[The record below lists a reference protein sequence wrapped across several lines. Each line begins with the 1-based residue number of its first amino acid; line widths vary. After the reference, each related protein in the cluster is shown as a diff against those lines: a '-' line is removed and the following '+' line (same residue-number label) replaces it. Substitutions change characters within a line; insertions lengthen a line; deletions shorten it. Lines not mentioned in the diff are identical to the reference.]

1 MTTAM
6 ERLIAKLKH
15 RTRLHESRGF
25 RGEAERGG
33 LADPV
38 VEEGPPAPDEVEAR
52 AAVATTELPRE
63 AGVEP
68 VKRARSELVR
78 AYEDLF
84 GRTTD
89 PRQMGRYAVL
99 DKLGEGG
106 MGVVLKA
113 YDRELDR
120 QVALKVLHPEL
131 DEQFTQRLR
140 REAQA
145 MAKLSHPNV
154 VQVYEVGEI
163 EGRTFVALELVK
175 GQALDKWMR
184 QRPRPSWRECVNV
197 FLQLGAG
204 LAAAHERGLVH
215 RDFKPANAILD
226 DKGRARVLD
235 FGLARRFEGIDD
247 STSVRTCKTKTGP
260 SGLDAMLTR
269 SGTVLGT
276 PAYMPPEQMN
286 GHEADARS
294 DQFSFCVSLYEA
306 VYGERPF
313 AGRTLEALMVS
324 LAGGAVRPVPKGS
337 KIPGTLRAV
346 LLRGLAVGPA
356 ERWSSMEVLLGEL
369 RRLVA
374 PRTRRGLVLG
384 LTVGLL
390 GMGAAL
396 GVPEYLEMQAR
407 CSSAEDQ
414 LDGVWDE
421 ERRQEVEDAV
431 LGTDLS
437 YAADTWARIEPRLDE
452 YAHVWVGKHTEVCEA
467 TSVKGEQT
475 EEAMELRM
483 GCLHERKV
491 ALAAAVTVLA
501 DADATVVEKA
511 VQLVEA
517 LPSMDRCDDVERLE
531 HMHQRVPPPED
542 PLVEQEVQAL
552 REQLA
557 GVKAELDA
565 GRYADALEHVE
576 PVAQRA
582 EALGYGPLM
591 AEVLAQRGDT
601 RQRMDELVAAE
612 RDLEQAF
619 TLAAEHGHDAVA
631 VKAVDILTWVVGVRQ
646 GRHEPGVVWGRTA
659 LALSRGPEVE
669 TTAQASSLGN
679 IGNVLQMQ
687 GKLEEALTHY
697 HLALAIYQQA
707 FGEQHFYVA
716 AILGNIGNVLQF
728 QGKLEEAL
736 THYHRALAIYQQA
749 FGKQHSSV
757 ALILTNIGHVLQLQG
772 KLEEALTY
780 HQRALAISEQA
791 LGKQH
796 SKVADTLTN
805 IGIVLQMQGKLEEA
819 LTHHHRALAISE
831 QALGKQHSTGA
842 NTLTNIGSVLQMQGK
857 LEEALTH
864 HHRALAIFEQALGKQ
879 HPTVATILTNI
890 GIVLQMQGKFEEAL
904 THHHRALAIFEQALG
919 KQHSSVANT
928 LTNIGAVLQMQGKL
942 EEAVTHYHRALAIF
956 EQALGK
962 QHSSIAALLTN
973 IGIVLQMQGK
983 LEEALIH
990 HHRALAIYQQAL
1002 GKHHPALAYPLLGLA
1017 NVALDQREFDTARA
1031 HAERAVSIREAGEVA
1046 PPLVAE
1052 ARFTLARALWNDR
1065 AGRKRAHAL
1074 AQQARDA
1081 MAATEG
1087 PSETDVD
1094 ITEVDTWLAKHRAR

>member
-15 RTRLHESRGF
+15 RSRSPERSGL

-33 LADPV
+33 LADPAV
-38 VEEGPPAPDEVEAR
+38 KEEPPAPDEVEAR

-120 QVALKVLHPEL
+120 QVALKVLHPEH
-131 DEQFTQRLR
+131 DERYTQRLR

-184 QRPRPSWRECVNV
+184 QRPRPSWRACVNV

-215 RDFKPANAILD
+215 RDFKPGNAIVD
-226 DKGRARVLD
+226 DNGRPRVLD
-235 FGLARRFEGIDD
+235 FGLARKVESEQDD
-247 STSVRTCKTKTGP
+247 ESSRVRRARTVDDTP
-260 SGLDAMLTR
+260 ALDTPLTR
-269 SGTVLGT
+269 DGAVMGT

-286 GHEADARS
+286 GYEADARS

-313 AGRTLEALMVS
+313 AGCTLEALMVS
-324 LAGGAVRPVPKGS
+324 IAGGAVRPVPKGS
-337 KIPGTLRAV
+337 KSPGKLRAV
-346 LLRGLAVGPA
+346 LLRGLAVDPA
-356 ERWSSMEVLLGEL
+356 QLWPSMESLLGEL

-374 PRTRRGLVLG
+374 PRSRRGLG

-396 GVPEYLEMQAR
+396 GGPQYLERQSR
-407 CSSAEDQ
+407 CRGAVVQ

-431 LGTDLS
+431 LGTEVS
-437 YAADTWARIEPRLDE
+437 YAADTWERIEPRLDE

-467 TSVKGEQT
+467 TSVQGEQT

-491 ALAAAVTVLA
+491 ALGAAVTVLA

-517 LPSMDRCDDVERLE
+517 LPAMDRCDDLERLE
-531 HMHQRVPPPED
+531 HMHRRVPPPDD
-542 PLVEQEVQAL
+542 PAVETEVEAL
-552 REQLA
+552 REWLA
-557 GVKAELDA
+557 GVKAELGA

-576 PVAQRA
+576 PIVQRA

-591 AEVLAQRGDT
+591 AEALVQRGDT
-601 RQRMDELVAAE
+601 REETDELVAAE
-612 RDLEQAF
+612 RDFEQAF

-631 VKAVDILTWVVGVRQ
+631 AKAVVKLTWVVGFRQ
-646 GRHEPGVVWGRTA
+646 GRHELGVVLGRTA

-669 TTAQASSLGN
+669 TTTQASSLNNLGVILQEQGKLEEALTHQQRALLIFEQALGKQHSFVADALGN
-679 IGNVLQMQ
+679 IGIILQMQGKLEEALTYQQRALAIYEQALGRQHTKVANSLMNIGVVLQMQGKLEEALIYQQHALVIYEQALGRQHTEVADVLMNFGYVLREQGRLEEALAYQQRALVIYEQALGKQHYFVAAVLNHIGAILQLQRELEEALTHYQRALAIFEQKLGKQHPSVADVLMNIGNILQMQ
-687 GKLEEALTHY
+687 GKLEEALTH
-697 HLALAIYQQA
+697 QQ
-707 FGEQHFYVA
+707 
-716 AILGNIGNVLQF
+716 
-728 QGKLEEAL
+728 
-736 THYHRALAIYQQA
+736 RALAIKEQA
-749 FGKQHSSV
+749 LGKQHSSI
-757 ALILTNIGHVLQLQG
+757 AQSLNNMGNVLQLQG
-772 KLEEALTY
+772 KLEEALECY
-780 HQRALAISEQA
+780 R
-791 LGKQH
+791 
-796 SKVADTLTN
+796 
-805 IGIVLQMQGKLEEA
+805 
-819 LTHHHRALAISE
+819 
-831 QALGKQHSTGA
+831 
-842 NTLTNIGSVLQMQGK
+842 
-857 LEEALTH
+857 
-864 HHRALAIFEQALGKQ
+864 RALAIFEQALGKQ
-879 HPTVATILTNI
+879 HP
-890 GIVLQMQGKFEEAL
+890 
-904 THHHRALAIFEQALG
+904 ALAF
-919 KQHSSVANT
+919 
-928 LTNIGAVLQMQGKL
+928 
-942 EEAVTHYHRALAIF
+942 
-956 EQALGK
+956 
-962 QHSSIAALLTN
+962 
-973 IGIVLQMQGK
+973 
-983 LEEALIH
+983 
-990 HHRALAIYQQAL
+990 
-1002 GKHHPALAYPLLGLA
+1002 PLLGLA
-1017 NVALDQREFDTARA
+1017 NVALDQRELDTARA
-1031 HAERAVSIREAGEVA
+1031 HAERAVSVREAGEVA
-1046 PPLVAE
+1046 PRLLAY
-1052 ARFTLARALWNDR
+1052 ARFTLARTLWNDR
-1065 AGRKRAHAL
+1065 AERERAHAL

-1081 MAATEG
+1081 FVEYGQGHEG
-1087 PSETDVD
+1087 DVAEID
-1094 ITEVDTWLAKHRAR
+1094 AWLAKHRVR